1 MEEEWSDDS
10 VVPVII
16 VGPPEPE
23 PEPEPST
30 EEMRL
35 R

>member
-16 VGPPEPE
+16 VDPPEPE

-35 R
+35 C